1 MLSFDILLFQFAR
14 GFAGLSSML
23 DWLFV
28 LLAQHLTYV
37 IVIAA
42 LVIIFR
48 SAPWQRRAWVFLATA
63 LTVILSRGI
72 IASLFHQFVERP
84 RPFVAFGFDPLVA
97 VSEAERL
104 ASFPSGHM
112 AFLFAIAFVLFYS
125 NRKTG
130 WWFVG
135 LSLVVGVAR
144 VIAGVHY
151 PSDVIGGI
159 LIALISAFVVHTLI
173 KQFAPAEVRP
183 VVGEGMLPGEQR
195 EDEKQETPAL

>member
-1 MLSFDILLFQFAR
+1 MLSFDIFLFQFAR
-14 GFAGLSSML
+14 GFAGLSGML
-23 DWLFV
+23 DWMFM

-42 LVIIFR
+42 LVVIVR
-48 SAPWQRRAWVFLATA
+48 QRPWQRRAWVFLATA

-84 RPFVAFGFDPLVA
+84 RPFVTFGFDPLVA

-135 LSLVVGVAR
+135 LSFVVGVAR
-144 VIAGVHY
+144 VVAGVHY
-151 PSDVIGGI
+151 PSDIIGGI
-159 LIALISAFVVHTLI
+159 LVALLSAFVVHTLI
-173 KQFAPAEVRP
+173 KQFAPTVVRP
-183 VVGEGMLPGEQR
+183 VVE
-195 EDEKQETPAL
+195 EKEPPSEPTLEETTTPAL